1 MATSSP
7 ASDYAELRVRS
18 LLWRLPLVAVVL
30 IGLIALKYLDGLLG
44 REYANEAQTQA
55 VQTDAL
61 LESFLRHRFALIHS
75 ERALIATARTQ
86 SERRERF
93 SVLATQIMA
102 DAPDMFSLYLLDA
115 RGVVTQSLRRAD
127 EQLPQPQAN
136 HFDLPERAEALDRAR
151 EEQRPAVTRSIS
163 LVGGARGMLVY
174 VPVIRGNQII
184 GYIGGGL
191 AYQALFNDAL
201 ASNATPRGRADES
214 GDRSG
219 GWSGFPF
226 PAACPRA

>member
-1 MATSSP
+1 MASRSDREAFFHRRTDAVGLARRNRARHLPCASSSCLCSTFSPSAPPRPYPQTASRPPAMATSSP

-18 LLWRLPLVAVVL
+18 LLWRLPLVAVML

-93 SVLATQIMA
+93 AVLAAQIMA
-102 DAPDMFSLYLLDA
+102 DAPDMFSLYLLDPS
-115 RGVVTQSLRRAD
+115 GVVTQSLRRAD

-136 HFDLPERAEALDRAR
+136 HFELPERAEALDRAR
-151 EEQRPAVTRSIS
+151 E
-163 LVGGARGMLVY
+163 
-174 VPVIRGNQII
+174 
-184 GYIGGGL
+184 
-191 AYQALFNDAL
+191 
-201 ASNATPRGRADES
+201 
-214 GDRSG
+214 
-219 GWSGFPF
+219 
-226 PAACPRA
+226 